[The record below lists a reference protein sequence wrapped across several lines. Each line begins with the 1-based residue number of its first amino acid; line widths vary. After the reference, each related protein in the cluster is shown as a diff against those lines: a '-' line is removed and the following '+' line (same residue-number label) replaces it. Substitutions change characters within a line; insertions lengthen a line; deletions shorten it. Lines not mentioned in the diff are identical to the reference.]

1 MSRYLSTALLA
12 LAAGSTLMAQPVV
25 NDGGILNAASYI
37 SSRLPG
43 GAIARGSIFV
53 VFGARLGP
61 ATLAQA
67 GFPLPSTLAGT
78 SVRVS
83 SGGQTLDCPLIYV
96 VAGQLAAILPS
107 NTPPGNATLTVT
119 YNNQTSSA
127 RSFRVVNSAF
137 GVFSLNQAGSG
148 PGVITNF
155 ESASSQPVNT
165 ALRSARPG
173 QTLILYGTGL
183 GPLPPGNADNTAAPA
198 VAINQGAVELYVG
211 NRRASVAYAGR
222 APGFAGLDQVN
233 FVVPGGVEG
242 CSVPVAIKI
251 GDIVSNYTTIA
262 VAPNGGTCSDPLGL
276 SSSQLDRIAA
286 GQTLRLG
293 SLGLARA
300 NVELTLP
307 VVGTQNII
315 TDTGTGEFIELNQ
328 AAINSGAALGF
339 AGVSS
344 LGTCFVY
351 VGKPDQFEPT
361 NPVPLKQLDAGPQI
375 NLNGPKG
382 AKVIRRSTEPGMIG
396 TYSESL
402 FSGGG
407 GIPGFPGGGDPD
419 GYLVAGNYTF
429 NNGSGGADVG
439 GFNAQFNFPG
449 NTNWTNR
456 AAIASV
462 NRSQG
467 VTVNWSGGDPNGMVQ
482 IFGYSVSD
490 TTDNAIAG
498 FFNCIERASAGAFTV
513 PPHVLLALPPSPTGG
528 ADSLTPLGALGVGGV
543 SNPGSF
549 TAPRLDFGV
558 IFSTNVTLKSLNY
571 Q

>member
-25 NDGGILNAASYI
+25 NDGGILNAASYT

-53 VFGARLGP
+53 VFGARMGQ

-67 GFPLPSTLAGT
+67 GFPLPNTLAGT
-78 SVRVS
+78 AVRVT
-83 SGGQTLDCPLIYV
+83 SGGQTLDCPLVYV

-107 NTPPGNATLTVT
+107 NTPLGNATLTVT
-119 YNNQTSSA
+119 FNGQSSA
-127 RSFRVVNSAF
+127 ARNFRVVNSAF
-137 GVFSLNQAGSG
+137 GTFSLNQAGSG

-173 QTLILYGTGL
+173 QTLIMYGTGL
-183 GPLPPGNADNTAAPA
+183 GPLPAGTPDNNAAPA
-198 VAINQGAVELYVG
+198 VAINQGAVELFVG
-211 NRRASVAYAGR
+211 NRRANVAYAGR

-233 FVVPGGVEG
+233 FVVPAGVEG
-242 CSVPVAIKI
+242 CAVPVAIKI
-251 GDIVSNYTTIA
+251 GDIISNFTTIA

-276 SSSQLDRIAA
+276 SSNQLDRIAA

-300 NVELTLP
+300 NVEISIFGL
-307 VVGTQNII
+307 TQNLI
-315 TDTGTGEFIELNQ
+315 TDTATGSFIELNQ
-328 AAINSGAALGF
+328 QAINSGATLGF

-344 LGTCFVY
+344 IGTCFVF
-351 VGKPDQFEPT
+351 VGQPDQFT
-361 NPVPLKQLDAGPQI
+361 PVDPVQTRELDAGPQI
-375 NLNGPKG
+375 NLNGPRG
-382 AKVIRRSTEPGMIG
+382 AKVMRRSTEPNLIG
-396 TYSESL
+396 TYFETL
-402 FSGGG
+402 FSSGIGLPGGG
-407 GIPGFPGGGDPD
+407 GSGTPD
-419 GYLVAGNYTF
+419 YLVPGNYTF
-429 NNGSGGADVG
+429 NNGGGGADVG
-439 GFNAQFNFPG
+439 GFTAQFTFPG

-467 VTVNWSGGDPNGMVQ
+467 VTVNWTGGDPNGTVQ

-490 TTDNAIAG
+490 TTDSAIAG
-498 FFNCIERASAGAFTV
+498 FFNCIERASVGTFTV
-513 PPHVLLALPPSPTGG
+513 PSHVLLALPPSPTGG
-528 ADSLTPLGALGVGGV
+528 AASLAPLGALAVGGV

-558 IFSTNVTLKSLNY
+558 IFSTNVTVKSLNY

>member
-12 LAAGSTLMAQPVV
+12 LAAGSTLFAQPAV
-25 NDGGILNAASYI
+25 NDGGILNAASYT

-53 VFGARLGP
+53 VFGARMGQ

-67 GFPLPSTLAGT
+67 GFPLPNTLAGT
-78 SVRVS
+78 SVRVT
-83 SGGQTLDCPLIYV
+83 SGGQTLDCPLVYV

-107 NTPPGNATLTVT
+107 TTPLGNATLTVT
-119 YNNQTSSA
+119 YNGQSSAA

-137 GVFSLNQAGSG
+137 GTFSLNQAGSG

-155 ESASSQPVNT
+155 ESATSQPVNT

-173 QTLILYGTGL
+173 QTLIMYGTGL
-183 GPLPPGNADNTAAPA
+183 GPLPAGTADNTAAPA

-233 FVVPGGVEG
+233 FVVPAGVEG
-242 CSVPVAIKI
+242 CAIPVSLKI
-251 GDIVSNYTTIA
+251 GDIVGNFTTIA

-276 SSSQLDRIAA
+276 SSNQLDRIAA

-307 VVGTQNII
+307 IVGTQNLI
-315 TDTGTGEFIELNQ
+315 TDTATGNFIELNQ
-328 AAINSGAALGF
+328 QTINSGASLGF

-344 LGTCFVY
+344 IGTCFVF
-351 VGKPDQFEPT
+351 VGKPDQFT
-361 NPVPLKQLDAGPQI
+361 PVDPVQTRELDAGPQI

-382 AKVIRRSTEPGMIG
+382 AKVMRRATEVNLIG
-396 TYSESL
+396 TYFETLS
-402 FSGGG
+402 SGGG

-419 GYLVAGNYTF
+419 GYLVPGNYTF
-429 NNGSGGADVG
+429 NNGGGGADVG

-456 AAIASV
+456 AQIANV

-467 VTVNWSGGDPNGMVQ
+467 VTVNWTGGDPNGTVQ

-490 TTDNAIAG
+490 TTDNAVAG
-498 FFNCIERASAGAFTV
+498 FFNCIERASVGTFTV
-513 PPHVLLALPPSPTGG
+513 PSHVLLALPPSPTGG
-528 ADSLTPLGALGVGGV
+528 AASLAPLGALAVGGV